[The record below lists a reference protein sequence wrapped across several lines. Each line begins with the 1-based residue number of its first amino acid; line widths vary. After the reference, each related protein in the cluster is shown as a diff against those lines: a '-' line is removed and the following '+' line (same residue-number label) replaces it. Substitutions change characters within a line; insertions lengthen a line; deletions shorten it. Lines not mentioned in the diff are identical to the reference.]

1 MPRTKKAVADAVA
14 ETPELTVAAE
24 EVKPAK
30 KPRAAKKAASAA
42 KASAPR
48 TKKAALNAKVVI
60 ELGDKK
66 ATPETLVERA
76 KNDWQAKGNA
86 VEDMK
91 DLSIYV
97 NASEG
102 TVYYVVNDDYLSGSF
117 DF

>member
-14 ETPELTVAAE
+14 ENPEVAAVVAE
-24 EVKPAK
+24 EVKPVK
-30 KPRAAKKAASAA
+30 KPRAAKKAAPAA
-42 KASAPR
+42 KAAGR
-48 TKKAALNAKVVI
+48 TKKAELKAKVVI

-66 ATPETLVERA
+66 ATPESLVERA

-97 NASEG
+97 NAGEG

>member
-1 MPRTKKAVADAVA
+1 MPRTKKNIADAVA
-14 ETPELTVAAE
+14 ENPEVTAVPAE
-24 EVKPAK
+24 ETKSVKK
-30 KPRAAKKAASAA
+30 TRAAKKPAAA
-42 KASAPR
+42 KPARA
-48 TKKAALNAKVVI
+48 KKAALNTMVVI

-66 ATPETLVERA
+66 ATPEALIERA

-86 VEDMK
+86 VDDMN

-97 NASEG
+97 NAGEG